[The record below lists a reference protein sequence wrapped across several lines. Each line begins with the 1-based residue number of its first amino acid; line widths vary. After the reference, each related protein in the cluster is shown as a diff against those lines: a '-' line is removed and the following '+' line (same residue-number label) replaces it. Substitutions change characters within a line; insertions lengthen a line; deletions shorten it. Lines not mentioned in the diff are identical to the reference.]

1 MNYPKELKEKRF
13 TMKDLITIGVFA
25 AIILISGS
33 ILGGFLAINPLLTF
47 YFPIAAAILPG
58 TPYLL
63 LLAKVPKRGVI
74 FMVGVI
80 GGVLA
85 YTMGMHWAM
94 AIGGVIAS
102 FIADLVA
109 GIKKYRSS
117 SFNVLSYIIYCFG
130 AMGTYFAYFINK
142 EAWINYMLKT
152 SPADY
157 IEKMETAA
165 SPKVLIIMVLGTVIA
180 ALISGF
186 VGKKLLKKQFEK
198 AGIIS

>member
-1 MNYPKELKEKRF
+1 MNYTKEKKEKRF
-13 TMKDLITIGVFA
+13 TIKDLITIGVFT

-47 YFPIAAAILPG
+47 YFPIAAAVLPG

-63 LLAKVPKRGVI
+63 LIAKVPKRGVI

-109 GIKKYRSS
+109 GIKNIEVLLLTSS
-117 SFNVLSYIIYCFG
+117 PILFIVLVRW
-130 AMGTYFAYFINK
+130 
-142 EAWINYMLKT
+142 E
-152 SPADY
+152 
-157 IEKMETAA
+157 
-165 SPKVLIIMVLGTVIA
+165 LILHT
-180 ALISGF
+180 L
-186 VGKKLLKKQFEK
+186 
-198 AGIIS
+198 

>member
-1 MNYPKELKEKRF
+1 MNYTKEKKEKRF
-13 TMKDLITIGVFA
+13 TIKDLITIGVFT

-47 YFPIAAAILPG
+47 YFPIAAAVLPG

-63 LLAKVPKRGVI
+63 LIAKVPKRGVI

-102 FIADLVA
+102 FIADLVT

-117 SFNVLSYIIYCFG
+117 FFNIFSYVIYCFG
-130 AMGTYFAYFINK
+130 SMGTYFAYFVNR
-142 EAWINYMLKT
+142 EAWINYMLKS

-157 IEKMETAA
+157 IKKMESVA
-165 SPKVLIIMVLGTVIA
+165 SPKVLIIMVVGTVIV
-180 ALISGF
+180 ALISGLI
-186 VGKKLLKKQFEK
+186 GKKLLNKQFEK
-198 AGIIS
+198 AGII